1 MICSDIADPI
11 NRRILA
17 VAEDRLQGF
26 HEAPFLALAERC
38 ELPEATVLERMRAM
52 LSAGTIL
59 RVRQILPST
68 ALTQGCL
75 IAWQVPENAL
85 HAAFDYLR
93 EQDPATGHIVIRRW
107 SDTSLPGADY
117 RLWTTLKLPREA
129 DMEQH
134 CRRLAAAI
142 GASDYACMPVVG
154 MFTLSVGHVR
164 RAGLPPGTLQ
174 PQLPTMQHPPTP
186 HLSEEQLRVLRA
198 FREPLQL
205 SEIAHHPWQQRA
217 EALGMSSGH
226 FCSIARELVQQ
237 RALGRFAAVLNHTL
251 PANTHTGTGESALFM
266 WAVPAGQEEA
276 AGATCGQHVC
286 MTHCYWRSGAE
297 RFGGVQIMGV
307 VHAPTQP
314 ELLAHKAALD
324 AALARKGIPLLH
336 TAVLHTER
344 ALVKPSREA

>member
-1 MICSDIADPI
+1 MSISDIADPL

-17 VAEDRLQGF
+17 VAEDQLLGF

-38 ELPEATVLERMRAM
+38 ELPESTVLERMRAM
-52 LSAGTIL
+52 LAAGTIL

-68 ALTQGCL
+68 TLTQGCL
-75 IAWQVPENAL
+75 IAWQVPEHAL
-85 HAAFDYLR
+85 NAAFDYLR
-93 EQDPATGHIVIRRW
+93 ENDPATGHIVIRRW
-107 SDTSLPGADY
+107 DNPSAPGADY

-129 DMEQH
+129 DLEQH
-134 CRRLAAAI
+134 CRCLAAAI
-142 GASDYACMPVVG
+142 GARDYACMPVVG

-174 PQLPTMQHPPTP
+174 AQPPTMQRPPTP
-186 HLSEEQLRVLRA
+186 HLSEEQLCVLRA

-217 EALGMSSGH
+217 AALGMSSER

-237 RALGRFAAVLNHTL
+237 RALGRFAAVLNHT
-251 PANTHTGTGESALFM
+251 ANPHTGTGESALFI

-276 AGATCGQHVC
+276 AGATCGQHLC
-286 MTHCYWRSGAE
+286 MTHCYWRTGAE
-297 RFGGVQIMGV
+297 RFSGAQIMGV
-307 VHAPTQP
+307 VHAPTLP